1 MPVKT
6 WASIGL
12 AGFLSI
18 GTTAAF
24 AQPRTETMDVAVN
37 GPPGA
42 LLLMDGQAMGT
53 LPLQV
58 NINVPAGIHRFA
70 LQLVRL
76 SHIPELTGIAVCDL
90 RGG

>member
-70 LQLVRL
+70 LQLGTV
-76 SHIPELTGIAVCDL
+76 PEAGDCPHRSFGNATE
-90 RGG
+90 